1 MKIYVSCD
9 IEGLA
14 GIATFDM
21 EKEDTVLFRE
31 LYHQH
36 VAWLIEGIQ
45 KSAKNEQITEITI
58 ADSHSR
64 GLNLAYARLA
74 EMDERISLVSGFPRM
89 DYMMSGLDS
98 SYDVVFF
105 LGYHA
110 GIGNQKG
117 NMDHGYSAS
126 VAYDLKINDL
136 AMNETT
142 INAAYAS
149 ELGVPVG
156 LIIGESGL
164 EEQLFQEKMMPEVPF
179 VSTKESLG
187 RYAIKNRPMQQV
199 REAIVATTSQV
210 LTSFALSELPRYA
223 LQTPATVKLQCVTTA
238 QADRIEMLPMIKR
251 IDGRTVSFVG
261 ETMKDVMNG
270 IVAVVGL
277 GGTSY

>member
-45 KSAKNEQITEITI
+45 QSAKNEQITEITI

-98 SYDVVFF
+98 SYDVVF
-105 LGYHA
+105 
-110 GIGNQKG
+110 
-117 NMDHGYSAS
+117 S
-126 VAYDLKINDL
+126 
-136 AMNETT
+136 
-142 INAAYAS
+142 
-149 ELGVPVG
+149 
-156 LIIGESGL
+156 
-164 EEQLFQEKMMPEVPF
+164 
-179 VSTKESLG
+179 
-187 RYAIKNRPMQQV
+187 
-199 REAIVATTSQV
+199 
-210 LTSFALSELPRYA
+210 
-223 LQTPATVKLQCVTTA
+223 
-238 QADRIEMLPMIKR
+238 
-251 IDGRTVSFVG
+251 
-261 ETMKDVMNG
+261 
-270 IVAVVGL
+270 
-277 GGTSY
+277 

>member
-98 SYDVVFF
+98 
-105 LGYHA
+105 
-110 GIGNQKG
+110 
-117 NMDHGYSAS
+117 
-126 VAYDLKINDL
+126 NDL

-179 VSTKESLG
+179 VSTKDSLG

-277 GGTSY
+277 GGTSD

>member
-1 MKIYVSCD
+1 
-9 IEGLA
+9 
-14 GIATFDM
+14 
-21 EKEDTVLFRE
+21 
-31 LYHQH
+31 
-36 VAWLIEGIQ
+36 
-45 KSAKNEQITEITI
+45 
-58 ADSHSR
+58 
-64 GLNLAYARLA
+64 
-74 EMDERISLVSGFPRM
+74 
-89 DYMMSGLDS
+89 
-98 SYDVVFF
+98 
-105 LGYHA
+105 
-110 GIGNQKG
+110 
-117 NMDHGYSAS
+117 
-126 VAYDLKINDL
+126 
-136 AMNETT
+136 MNETT

-164 EEQLFQEKMMPEVPF
+164 EEQLFKKNDARSSF

-187 RYAIKNRPMQQV
+187 RYAIKNKPMQQV

-210 LTSFALSELPRYA
+210 LTSFALSELPRYT

-277 GGTSY
+277 GGTSDKEEAYGKTNGRFL